1 METFEDIRIV
11 AKESLVDMKFTKEDV
26 LFNDDVKKR
35 LRGIYLT
42 KAETLG
48 NNFKEKVKIYFKT
61 AANEICAV
69 ETTIWQANE
78 EHVTLKGGINI
89 PTKAVCAVEF

>member
-11 AKESLVDMKFTKEDV
+11 EKESLVDMKFTKEDV
-26 LFNDDVKKR
+26 LSNDEVKRR

-42 KAETLG
+42 KAESLG
-48 NNFKEKVKIYFKT
+48 NNFKEKVKLFFKT
-61 AANEICAV
+61 ATNEICAV

-78 EHVTLKGGINI
+78 EHVTLKGGINV

>member
-1 METFEDIRIV
+1 METFEDIRTV
-11 AKESLVDMKFTKEDV
+11 EKESLVDVKFTKEDV
-26 LFNDDVKKR
+26 LQNDVVKKR
-35 LRGIYLT
+35 LRAIYLA

-48 NNFKEKVKIYFKT
+48 NNFKGKVKLYFKLAT
-61 AANEICAV
+61 DEVCAV
-69 ETTIWQANE
+69 ETTIWQATD

>member
-11 AKESLVDMKFTKEDV
+11 EKESLADVKFTREDV
-26 LFNDDVKKR
+26 LINDDVKKR

-42 KAETLG
+42 KAEMLG
-48 NNFKEKVKIYFKT
+48 NNFKEKVKLYFKT
-61 AANEICAV
+61 ASNEVCAV

-78 EHVTLKGGINI
+78 QHVTLKGGINI
-89 PTKAVCAVEF
+89 PTKAVCGVEF